1 MLLKTCEVDNFQG
14 KKHIIYSRRHLRYS
28 VRKSMHL
35 KALIQ
40 IYSIFLELGIRII
53 LMPMCTLHK
62 PCELFNFTPL
72 FSLVRWI
79 LFLAGRMGL
88 VRDVNLV
95 AESVLTAC
103 EFRWGSWGQSDW
115 GSRYWGAHVP
125 GHFPSPAYVSS
136 LASPPTAFLRSSNL
150 LNWVQGCGQQN
161 KKCFIYFLTGF

>member
-1 MLLKTCEVDNFQG
+1 MRWIACRG
-14 KKHIIYSRRHLRYS
+14 KKHIIYSKRHLRYS
-28 VRKSMHL
+28 VRKSIHL

-53 LMPMCTLHK
+53 LMPVCTLHK

-72 FSLVRWI
+72 FSLVRWML
-79 LFLAGRMGL
+79 LFGRKDGTGQGCEPRGRICFNSMWVQ
-88 VRDVNLV
+88 VRVV
-95 AESVLTAC
+95 GAEWLGKQVL
-103 EFRWGSWGQSDW
+103 RG
-115 GSRYWGAHVP
+115 HVP
-125 GHFPSPAYVSS
+125 AGSSGHFLSPACVSS